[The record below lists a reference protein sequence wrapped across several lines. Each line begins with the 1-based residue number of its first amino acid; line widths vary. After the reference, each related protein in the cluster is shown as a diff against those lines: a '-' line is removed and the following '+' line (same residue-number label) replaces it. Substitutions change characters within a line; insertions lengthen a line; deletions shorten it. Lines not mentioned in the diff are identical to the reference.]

1 MSVLGNRITRNDL
14 RRYRQI
20 LGILV
25 RYGFGDLLARAKAA
39 YRLRWPARSRQRAAQ
54 ALAGLST
61 PERLRLAFEEL
72 GPTFIKFGQILSCRP
87 DLLPPEFIKEMSK
100 LQDCV
105 PPFPYME
112 AKALIEAELG
122 RPLSGIFRWIGDEP
136 VAAGSLAQ
144 VYRARTWTDDE
155 VAVKVQRPRV
165 DAVISPDIRIL
176 YKLAALAER
185 HLSDLRQYEPTR
197 IVDEFARTIR
207 REYSILRRRVGT

>member
-112 AKALIEAELG
+112 AKALIEAEA
-122 RPLSGIFRWIGDEP
+122 RSPSFRD
-136 VAAGSLAQ
+136 
-144 VYRARTWTDDE
+144 
-155 VAVKVQRPRV
+155 
-165 DAVISPDIRIL
+165 ISMD
-176 YKLAALAER
+176 
-185 HLSDLRQYEPTR
+185 
-197 IVDEFARTIR
+197 R
-207 REYSILRRRVGT
+207 R